1 MAPSRILDT
10 HIHLWPSTSVQPSNH
25 GWMTPGH
32 QLAKRH
38 GISDYMAVTDPV
50 PLGFVYVET
59 DRYLPSP
66 QPDISGNE
74 SESEQ
79 RRKLQEWAEE
89 PLRELKFLRRLVEG
103 KGQEGDGFER
113 GDVATMKGCV
123 VWAPFNVS
131 KPLFEMYMQMA
142 EEIAGPE
149 LWKRVVGFRYLLQG
163 KVDGEVKKL
172 TSNDDWLENIVRL
185 GQGRSGNGRAFDIGV
200 DTHRDGDE
208 MLEVIGDMIEEV
220 RRREDKNGGKKQRI
234 RFILSKSPALM
245 CMKPTAV
252 RNAVNVYQTIYANQ
266 TSRTQHH
273 LTAG

>member
-1 MAPSRILDT
+1 
-10 HIHLWPSTSVQPSNH
+10 
-25 GWMTPGH
+25 
-32 QLAKRH
+32 
-38 GISDYMAVTDPV
+38 
-50 PLGFVYVET
+50 
-59 DRYLPSP
+59 
-66 QPDISGNE
+66 
-74 SESEQ
+74 
-79 RRKLQEWAEE
+79 
-89 PLRELKFLRRLVEG
+89 
-103 KGQEGDGFER
+103 
-113 GDVATMKGCV
+113 
-123 VWAPFNVS
+123 
-131 KPLFEMYMQMA
+131 LFEMYMQMA